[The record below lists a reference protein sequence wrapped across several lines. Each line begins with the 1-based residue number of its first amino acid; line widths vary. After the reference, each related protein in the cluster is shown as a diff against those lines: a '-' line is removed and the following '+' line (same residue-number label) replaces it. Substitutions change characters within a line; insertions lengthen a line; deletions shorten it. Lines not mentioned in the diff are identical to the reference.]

1 MALGAQS
8 PGDSDKGDQ
17 VSGDR
22 ASSEQLVTV
31 QATPSQK
38 VASDLEGA
46 DAQGNLEEP
55 LIDELHVEI
64 VVTDLAEPTGGVVR
78 GFVVVAEHALVD
90 AGSGPPPRPA
100 AVTVSCAGAT
110 ARGIVAG
117 EVPPSVA
124 YMQGTLRMTGATGTV
139 LDLLACTAIPGFARL
154 MRSLEEITDD

>member
-17 VSGDR
+17 VPGDR

-64 VVTDLAEPTGGVVR
+64 VVTDLADPDLLDHLSDLPPGVTEIR
-78 GFVVVAEHALVD
+78 L
-90 AGSGPPPRPA
+90 RPA
-100 AVTVSCAGAT
+100 MDSPELRAMVADSEHRVHDYHLLR
-110 ARGIVAG
+110 RG
-117 EVPPSVA
+117 S
-124 YMQGTLRMTGATGTV
+124 
-139 LDLLACTAIPGFARL
+139 LLADVIEGQGLSCIGYRQLRQL
-154 MRSLEEITDD
+154 MRRGHHVSRGAP